1 MRFFYLIKYYWWPLQ
16 TGLVLISMFFLVF
29 GVDLLM
35 GSYSLKSPF
44 DFIMTFFAACLI
56 ILISLTLVA
65 GFLIRMAGVYKRLKH
80 GSGTKPAESEIP
92 ESNHPEKDTT
102 MNERPKEKS

>member
-1 MRFFYLIKYYWWPLQ
+1 MKYYWWPLQ

-35 GSYSLKSPF
+35 GAYSLKNPF
-44 DFIMTFFAACLI
+44 HFIMTFFAACLI
-56 ILISLTLVA
+56 ILISLTLAA

-80 GSGTKPAESEIP
+80 GSGAKSAGTEILEP
-92 ESNHPEKDTT
+92 EGPEQNFPEKDTT